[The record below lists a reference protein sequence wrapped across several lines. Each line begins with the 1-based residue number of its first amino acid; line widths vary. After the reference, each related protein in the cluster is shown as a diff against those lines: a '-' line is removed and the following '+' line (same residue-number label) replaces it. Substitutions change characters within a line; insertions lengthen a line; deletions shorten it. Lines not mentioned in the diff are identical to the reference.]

1 MQSQV
6 LEQNDSQLKKRTWSS
21 ATDTMPDE
29 SPAKRPRLQDS
40 AVYTTRRKLFVPG
53 AGGQASPAVTVSDEV
68 DLDNYHDIYVLI
80 FTSLL
85 YRSL

>member
-1 MQSQV
+1 MQSRA

-21 ATDTMPDE
+21 AIDMPDE
-29 SPAKRPRLQDS
+29 SPAKRPRLQD
-40 AVYTTRRKLFVPG
+40 TTRRKLFVPG

-68 DLDNYHDIYVLI
+68 DLDNYHISVLI